1 VKTLIEKA
9 STLIESLPYIRR
21 FYGKTIVIKYGGSAM
36 VEEDLK
42 NNFAKDIVLLK
53 YVGINP
59 IIVHGGGP
67 QIAEM
72 LDKLG
77 IQTKFISGMRV
88 TDKETM
94 NIVEMVLAG
103 KVNKDIVNLINK
115 NGGSAIGLSG
125 KDGHLIK
132 SEKLMVENDSS
143 LLQAPEIID
152 IGHVGRVREVDS
164 GVIEAISRDFIPI
177 IAPVGIGDDFE
188 AYNINADIVAG
199 SVAAAVKAEKLI
211 MLTDVKGVLNHDGK
225 LISSIK
231 SSELADLKK
240 EKILKGGMIPKTDA
254 ALIALEAGVSKAHIV
269 DGRILHSVLLEIFT
283 DSGIG
288 TQITL

>member
-1 VKTLIEKA
+1 MKELIEKA

-21 FYGKTIVIKYGGSAM
+21 FYGKTIVIKYGGNAM
-36 VEEDLK
+36 VEENLK
-42 NNFAKDIVLLK
+42 SNFAKDIVLLK

-77 IQTKFISGMRV
+77 IKTNFVAGMRV
-88 TDKETM
+88 TNKETM

-132 SEKLMVENDSS
+132 AEKLMVENDSTF
-143 LLQAPEIID
+143 LQAPEIID
-152 IGHVGRVREVDS
+152 IGHVGSVKDVDA
-164 GVIEAISRDFIPI
+164 GVIETISKDFIPI
-177 IAPVGIGDDFE
+177 IAPVGIGSDFE
-188 AYNINADIVAG
+188 AYNINADLVAG

-211 MLTDVKGVLNHDGK
+211 MLTDVQGVLNHDGK

-231 SSELADLKK
+231 CSEILNLKK
-240 EKILKGGMIPKTDA
+240 EKVIKGGMIPKTDA
-254 ALIALEAGVSKAHIV
+254 AVIALKAGVSKAHII